1 LPSSTPLK
9 RLGAILARAKSFI
22 TGREGTAA
30 PIRTGEALSAP
41 ESEADAGGVWEP
53 AKQDKGFWVTMA
65 GADRRLA
72 ELRRAIDQ
80 AAAEAD
86 TRELGVEAPWSN
98 VGDPSLGER
107 RCEKANRMIADALG
121 RGEILIPPS
130 TG

>member
-9 RLGAILARAKSFI
+9 RLGAILARARSLI
-22 TGREGTAA
+22 TGGEGTAA

-41 ESEADAGGVWEP
+41 ESQADAGNAWEP
-53 AKQDKGFWVTMA
+53 AKQDKSFWVAMA

-86 TRELGVEAPWSN
+86 TRELGVEAQWSN
-98 VGDPSLGER
+98 GGDPSLGER
-107 RCEKANRMIADALG
+107 RCEKANRMITDALG